1 VVPVKGRESKV
12 AVKKANHMRAATRKK
27 WAKHFEK
34 PDPQAL
40 VGCRWA
46 AAILLRY
53 CGETTWVRCAR
64 VDGNHTVV
72 TLQYCRRCRFKEAK

>member
-1 VVPVKGRESKV
+1 M

-40 VGCRWA
+40 VGCRSA
-46 AAILLRY
+46 AAIVLRY
-53 CGETTWVRCAR
+53 CGGETSWVRCAR
-64 VDGNHTVV
+64 VDGDHTVV
-72 TLQYCRRCRFKEAK
+72 TLYHCQQNCRFKEAR